1 MYRVGGEE
9 RQFSYKR
16 SSKVG
21 YIADREPGIARV
33 VSRRIEM
40 LTSFNV
46 VNNHVD
52 RNMQS
57 SEDYQV
63 TD

>member
-1 MYRVGGEE
+1 MGGEE

-21 YIADREPGIARV
+21 YIADKEPGIARV
-33 VSRRIEM
+33 VSRRIER
-40 LTSFNV
+40 LTSYNV
-46 VNNHVD
+46 VNNHGD
-52 RNMQS
+52 RDRQS

>member
-1 MYRVGGEE
+1 MCRVGGVE

-21 YIADREPGIARV
+21 YTSDSEPGIARV

-40 LTSFNV
+40 LASYNV
-46 VNNHVD
+46 VDNHLD
-52 RNMQS
+52 RDRQS